1 MQLETTAESKT
12 TEFER
17 VRIEEGLHIATL
29 REVKDISEGEY
40 GQRVAFI
47 YEVEDKE
54 LAHVVYKKPATPENG
69 IGKVLLAHGVD
80 LSIGSIDTDNL
91 PNKQVRVMV
100 EDYEVKDKEGKLLKD
115 KDGKQVIASAI
126 SKVKPLVEKV
136 R

>member
-1 MQLETTAESKT
+1 MQLETTTESKT

-80 LSIGSIDTDNL
+80 LSIGSIDTDSL
-91 PNKQVRVMV
+91 PNKQVRAMV
-100 EDYEVKDKEGKLLKD
+100 EDYEVKDKDGKLLKD

-136 R
+136 